1 MKKQFK
7 LGVIGCGFNSTALLR
22 GVVLSDF
29 IREKKIIVSDKDESK
44 LDNIEYLGVK
54 TTLDNRYVAQN
65 SEYLILAIKELEG
78 IRPEKVIS
86 VICGI
91 SKNKIKNSL
100 GIGVIKVARAVM
112 NLPCSI
118 GSGTIG
124 LDMVDYNKLTD
135 DTEFITNIFDKLG
148 TVVSLEESK
157 LDAVSSISGNSVYPL
172 FLIDSLI
179 NAGVKNGLT
188 KGEAKLIATQSVL
201 GIAELI
207 QREEQSIDD
216 ILLQNCKNGSPAIE
230 SVKVFEDNEFRKLVS
245 DAAEAYISRLKS
257 QKT

>member
-7 LGVIGCGFNSTALLR
+7 LGVIGCGLNSTAILR

-65 SEYLILAIKELEG
+65 SEYLILAVNEKNFKETIKELEG

-91 SKNKIKNSL
+91 SKNEIKNSL

-148 TVVSLEESK
+148 TVVSL
-157 LDAVSSISGNSVYPL
+157 
-172 FLIDSLI
+172 
-179 NAGVKNGLT
+179 
-188 KGEAKLIATQSVL
+188 
-201 GIAELI
+201 
-207 QREEQSIDD
+207 
-216 ILLQNCKNGSPAIE
+216 
-230 SVKVFEDNEFRKLVS
+230 
-245 DAAEAYISRLKS
+245 
-257 QKT
+257 